1 MQEALP
7 GRVVLITFDDGYV
20 DFAQYAWPVLKQF
33 RNDRR
38 RFFLCQGQLGG
49 SNVWD
54 SSEEELRLTSAE
66 QVRDLQNEGVIF
78 GSHSL
83 SHCSLPTLTSA
94 EIALEHF
101 RSRCTLETALGRP
114 VQAVSYR
121 YGANDAVVR
130 QLAGACGYLYG
141 VTTRQSDCRFTD
153 SLLSLPRIEI
163 NGDDNLERFIAKLT
177 HAD

>member
-1 MQEALP
+1 
-7 GRVVLITFDDGYV
+7 
-20 DFAQYAWPVLKQF
+20 
-33 RNDRR
+33 
-38 RFFLCQGQLGG
+38 
-49 SNVWD
+49 
-54 SSEEELRLTSAE
+54 
-66 QVRDLQNEGVIF
+66 
-78 GSHSL
+78 
-83 SHCSLPTLTSA
+83 
-94 EIALEHF
+94 
-101 RSRCTLETALGRP
+101 
-114 VQAVSYR
+114 VQAVSYP